1 MNRVDERARAWT
13 LVDTAGPRLSIEAR
27 ARLNTEIGAGE
38 LDVAIS
44 SRHRHKLV
52 VMLLRRPMAVS
63 IVTACVIGALAV
75 APAPRAVAVPGPEIE
90 YTYDVMVRRHYDFP
104 GNDAIGYGF
113 GICDKVSRGQP
124 YASVMSDVK
133 ADVFPNDEFAA
144 NYVVSN
150 AVGILCPAQIWNL
163 RNSAAGYRPPSE

>member
-1 MNRVDERARAWT
+1 MKMNPSGTNFVDQQYFCVHR
-13 LVDTAGPRLSIEAR
+13 S
-27 ARLNTEIGAGE
+27 E
-38 LDVAIS
+38 LEEVSDQPKAS
-44 SRHRHKLV
+44 CFSRHRHELV
-52 VMLLRRPMAVS
+52 VMLLRRLMSVS
-63 IVTACVIGALAV
+63 IVTASVIGALAV

-90 YTYDVMVRRHYDFP
+90 YTYNVMVRRHYDFP

-124 YASVMSDVK
+124 YASVMGDVK

-163 RNSAAGYRPPSE
+163 RNSAAGYRPPAE